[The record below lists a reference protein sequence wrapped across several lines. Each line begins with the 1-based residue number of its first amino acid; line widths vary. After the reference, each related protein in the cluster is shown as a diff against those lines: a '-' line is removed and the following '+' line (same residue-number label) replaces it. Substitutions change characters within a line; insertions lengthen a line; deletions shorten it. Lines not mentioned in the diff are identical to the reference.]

1 MAVIA
6 WATWVRGRG
15 QLIGWGIAVFLWALL
30 VMSLY
35 DTVAAN
41 QQMFQQLLAAYP
53 PQFEAFFGDLTAF
66 ATVEGFLSLEFFSLM
81 PLLLGVFAVLGGSWL
96 LAGDEERGLLDL
108 YLSSPISRLSFF
120 AGRVAGQV
128 GLTFALL
135 GIGFLG
141 LALPMGPSSLD
152 LPLVHLARPFVS
164 LFALLSVYSALG
176 LFLSQALPS
185 GRMAAMG
192 SGLALIAGY
201 LLTVLGRL
209 SEDYEA
215 ASRYTPFAYHQTGE
229 ALNGLK
235 WTWVGGLAALAFG
248 LTVLA
253 AFLFQRRDLRVAGEG
268 SLAMPGLRPRR
279 KNARRPA

>member
-1 MAVIA
+1 MGVIA
-6 WATWVRGRG
+6 WTTWVRGRG
-15 QLIGWGIAVFLWALL
+15 QLIGWGVAVFLWALL

-53 PQFEAFFGDLTAF
+53 PQFEAFFGDLGAF
-66 ATVEGFLSLEFFSLM
+66 ATVEGFLSLEFFSFM

-96 LAGDEERGLLDL
+96 LAGDEERGLLEL
-108 YLSSPISRLSFF
+108 YLSNPISRLSFF
-120 AGRVAGQV
+120 AGRVV
-128 GLTFALL
+128 GLVALILALL

-141 LALPMGPSSLD
+141 LAIPMGPSSLD
-152 LPLVHLARPFVS
+152 LPLLHLARPFVS

-201 LLTVLGRL
+201 LFTVLGRL
-209 SEDYEA
+209 SEDSET
-215 ASRYTPFAYHQTGE
+215 ASRFTPFAYYQTGE
-229 ALNGLK
+229 ALSGLN
-235 WTWVGGLAALAFG
+235 WTWVGGLLAVALG
-248 LTVLA
+248 LTIMAGV
-253 AFLFQRRDLRVAGEG
+253 LFQRRDLRVAGEG
-268 SLAMPGLRPRR
+268 SLGAVS
-279 KNARRPA
+279 PAAPA